1 MRYDRKTRIG
11 FKIGTPI
18 DPGEWG
24 FRITVQVPSALQPRE
39 TFEYDVGQQIGHPL
53 GSVNGAGYSDSEV
66 YYCTWEL
73 SDRHYDVLLSGNL
86 TSRTDPFAPLM
97 KCLAFLEAKHGGK
110 E

>member
-1 MRYDRKTRIG
+1 MYYDKKLKCDFTIY
-11 FKIGTPI
+11 TPI
-18 DPGEWG
+18 DGWG
-24 FRITVQVPSALQPRE
+24 FHITVRPRKHPRWRG
-39 TFEYDVGQQIGHPL
+39 TRQEYRYHVGQQVGHTL
-53 GSVNGAGYSDSEV
+53 GSVNGSSSEDV

-73 SDRHYDVLLSGNL
+73 SDHHYDVLLSGNL